1 MGKKTLTTLFAVVLG
16 VLVEWV
22 TAQPPP
28 NATQMRVFTPFT
40 TSGLSIGLA
49 VTDGVRGSCFASSA
63 ADPARPDAWR
73 CEVGNAIYDPCFT
86 NLDQTRLACA
96 EEPFSANAVMLT
108 LTKDL
113 PADAAGRE
121 PNFNF
126 KAMPWA
132 LELENG
138 QACTPLTG
146 ATVPIAGMRINY
158 SCGDDAYVAGS
169 VDRSRP
175 LWRVFY
181 QTPSRSLSLQQVAV
195 TTAWY

>member
-1 MGKKTLTTLFAVVLG
+1 VGKTTLITLFAVALG
-16 VLVEWV
+16 VLVGWA

-28 NATQMRVFTPFT
+28 TATQVRIFTPFT

-49 VTDGVRGSCFASSA
+49 VTDRVRGSCFASSA

-73 CEVGNAIYDPCFT
+73 CEAGNAIHDPCFA

-96 EEPFSANAVMLT
+96 EDPTSANAVMLT

-121 PNFNF
+121 PNF
-126 KAMPWA
+126 KAAPWA

-138 QACTPLTG
+138 QTCTPLTG
-146 ATVPIAGMRINY
+146 ATAPIAGMRINY
-158 SCGDDAYVAGS
+158 GCGDDAYIAGS

-181 QTPSRSLSLQQVAV
+181 QTPTRSLSLQQVAV